1 MFIDAT
7 MQTNIKEATIPF
19 EHVIEG
25 LDGGENRNTN
35 TRYEIL
41 NQDFIIQNGGEITTN
56 IDMLADI
63 ASYQDA
69 RLSVADEI
77 QSDGE
82 REEQDYSIILY
93 IVKEG
98 DSLWKIAKEFGSTI
112 DDIKR
117 TNGIEDEN
125 LIMPGQKLFIP
136 RYIKMSISS
145 KETPM
150 IINA

>member
-1 MFIDAT
+1 
-7 MQTNIKEATIPF
+7 
-19 EHVIEG
+19 
-25 LDGGENRNTN
+25 
-35 TRYEIL
+35 
-41 NQDFIIQNGGEITTN
+41 
-56 IDMLADI
+56 MLADI

-98 DSLWKIAKEFGSTI
+98 DSLWKIAKEFGSTT

-136 RYIKMSISS
+136 RYIKTSVSS

-150 IINA
+150 ILNA